1 MQASDADYYIVRIH
15 QTGERAQRSRQS
27 TRACPSLKRSG
38 GHVGAC
44 FLKLVASFIKDWLCL
59 LGPRETLHEIV
70 EIPFV
75 LCFVHFCL
83 IGSSS
88 NSKQGQPAETGGG
101 WGGFPASFFFFFECP
116 CVFAIIPHVF
126 RQFAKQNLELELLA
140 AHLKRSQLRVHLLWA
155 KTWRTP
161 FKPEPALL
169 TDGSGL
175 PRYSRG
181 GGVGRAGTEQQA
193 ALCTDSTV

>member
-27 TRACPSLKRSG
+27 TTACPSLKCSG

-44 FLKLVASFIKDWLCL
+44 RLKLVESFIKDWLCL
-59 LGPRETLHEIV
+59 LGPQETLHEIV

-75 LCFVHFCL
+75 LCLVHFCL
-83 IGSSS
+83 ISSSS

-101 WGGFPASFFFFFECP
+101 WGVPCVFFECP
-116 CVFAIIPHVF
+116 CVFAIIPHVL
-126 RQFAKQNLELELLA
+126 RQFAKQNLELESSA
-140 AHLKRSQLRVHLLWA
+140 ANLKRSQLRVHLLWA
-155 KTWRTP
+155 KAWRTP

-175 PRYSRG
+175 PRYSCG
-181 GGVGRAGTEQQA
+181 GGVGWAGTEQRA

>member
-1 MQASDADYYIVRIH
+1 M
-15 QTGERAQRSRQS
+15 QRSRRS
-27 TRACPSLKRSG
+27 TRARPSLKRSG

-44 FLKLVASFIKDWLCL
+44 CLKLVASFIKDWLCL

-75 LCFVHFCL
+75 LCLVHFCL
-83 IGSSS
+83 ISSSS

-101 WGGFPASFFFFFECP
+101 REDSLRFFECP

-126 RQFAKQNLELELLA
+126 RQFTKQNSELLA
-140 AHLKRSQLRVHLLWA
+140 ANLKRSQLRVHLLWA
-155 KTWRTP
+155 KTWRTL

-175 PRYSRG
+175 PRYSCG
-181 GGVGRAGTEQQA
+181 GGVGWAGTEQQA
-193 ALCTDSTV
+193 TLCTDSTA